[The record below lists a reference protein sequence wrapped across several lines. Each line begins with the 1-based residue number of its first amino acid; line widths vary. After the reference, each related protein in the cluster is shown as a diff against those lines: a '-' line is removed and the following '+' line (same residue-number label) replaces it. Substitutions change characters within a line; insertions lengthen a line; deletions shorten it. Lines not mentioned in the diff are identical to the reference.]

1 MLKKIEKQ
9 ILEFAKDTGLT
20 ERREIVHGTLYVKLH
35 EEKECDTFHRAI
47 RTFYKNQINNEGG
60 VNMYAVGDEFAFDFV
75 PEDREAPVFSDEDY
89 SGKEEMDPTEMD
101 YGTYSEASAE
111 GLADFG
117 LDAVDLTEQEEAEL
131 DVLMNLQAEQ
141 MISLQLLERLNLHM
155 ISLKMQIQRIST

>member
-60 VNMYAVGDEFAFDFV
+60 VNMYAVSDEFAFDFV
-75 PEDREAPVFSDEDY
+75 PEDREAPVFSDEEY
-89 SGKEEMDPTEMD
+89 SGKEDMMPSDID
-101 YGTYSEASAE
+101 KGIWSEFAE
-111 GLADFG
+111 EEQYRNMPDE
-117 LDAVDLTEQEEAEL
+117 VDLML
-131 DVLMNLQAEQ
+131 NLLAEQ
-141 MISLQLLERLNLHM
+141 KRG
-155 ISLKMQIQRIST
+155 K